1 MIGDRELQ
9 REARRVLRRLE
20 ETDRALVRRDDG
32 RYGLMHKGKPDR
44 ANTRVAAEAVAAFR
58 ARGWVAPRGTV
69 PESFVLGEVG
79 AAWLRRAMADGDP
92 FAAQHQHITKR
103 LVLDADGIE
112 RLVDVN
118 EAESP
123 LAWLRSRGM
132 IDATQC
138 AAGERLRRDFTIAQ
152 LAPRLGV
159 DLAAPIVAGKRG
171 SSGTRNL
178 TETVIAAKQRF
189 SRAMKTVGP
198 VLNDLLFDVCC
209 HLIGLEDAEANK
221 GWPQR
226 AGKVVLVIAL
236 DRLAAHYGMVVTA
249 PSHAPMRSWQAE

>member
-1 MIGDRELQ
+1 MIAERELQ
-9 REARRVLRRLE
+9 REARRVLRKLEDRDAALIRL
-20 ETDRALVRRDDG
+20 DDG
-32 RYGLMHKGKPDR
+32 RYALMQDGKPDR
-44 ANTRVAAEAVAAFR
+44 ARTRVAAKTVAAFR
-58 ARGWVAPRGTV
+58 ARDWIAPRGTA
-69 PESFVLGEVG
+69 PESFVLSGAG

-92 FAAQHQHITKR
+92 YAAQHRQIVKQ
-103 LVLDADGIE
+103 LVRDADGIE

-123 LAWLRSRGM
+123 LAWLRSRGL
-132 IDATQC
+132 IDAVQW
-138 AAGERLRRDFTIAQ
+138 AAGERLRRDFTVAQ

-171 SSGTRNL
+171 ASAALNL
-178 TETVIAAKQRF
+178 TETVLAAKQRF
-189 SRAMKTVGP
+189 SRAMKSVGP

-226 AGKVVLVIAL
+226 TGKVVLVIAL
-236 DRLAAHYGMVVTA
+236 DRLAAHYGMIVDA
-249 PSHAPMRSWQAE
+249 PSHAPMRSWQME

>member
-1 MIGDRELQ
+1 
-9 REARRVLRRLE
+9 
-20 ETDRALVRRDDG
+20 
-32 RYGLMHKGKPDR
+32 
-44 ANTRVAAEAVAAFR
+44 
-58 ARGWVAPRGTV
+58 
-69 PESFVLGEVG
+69 
-79 AAWLRRAMADGDP
+79 MADGDP
-92 FAAQHQHITKR
+92 FAAQHQEIARK

-123 LAWLRSRGM
+123 IAWLRARGM
-132 IDATQC
+132 IDAMQC

-152 LAPRLGV
+152 LAPRMGI

-171 SSGTRNL
+171 SGHEATL

-209 HLIGLEDAEANK
+209 HLIGLEDAERSL

-226 AGKVVLVIAL
+226 TGKVVLVIAL
-236 DRLAAHYGMVVTA
+236 DRLAAHYGMTITG
-249 PSHAPMRSWQAE
+249 PRRAPMRSWQAP